1 MVKVQHGR
9 STENTYQ
16 PGAFESFVTCFE
28 TANPK
33 PSLAPMADGK
43 KTLFFKRT
51 HFATHLPL
59 GYRYS
64 PSHFWARET
73 EGVLRIGFTKFATR
87 MLGDMVDHG
96 FEIKPGVYIEPGQIL
111 GWVEGFKAISDV
123 YSFAEGEFLGTNP
136 ELQQKIALINKR
148 PYNEGW
154 IYKVKGQLDD
164 KCVDAEGYAAILNQ
178 TIDKMLEQQQ
188 AEKGKEIG

>member
-1 MVKVQHGR
+1 
-9 STENTYQ
+9 
-16 PGAFESFVTCFE
+16 
-28 TANPK
+28 
-33 PSLAPMADGK
+33 MADGK

-59 GYRYS
+59 DYHYS
-64 PSHFWARET
+64 PSHFWAKET
-73 EGVLRIGFTKFATR
+73 DGVLQIGFTKFATR

-96 FEIKPGVYIEPGQIL
+96 FEIKPGAQIQPGQIL

-123 YSFAEGEFLGTNP
+123 YSFSEGKFIDTNP
-136 ELQQKIALINKR
+136 ALQQNIALINKK

-154 IYKVKGQLDD
+154 IYEVKGQRENT
-164 KCVDAEGYAAILNQ
+164 CIVAEGYAAILNQ

-188 AEKGKEIG
+188 AEKDKEIE

>member
-1 MVKVQHGR
+1 M
-9 STENTYQ
+9 
-16 PGAFESFVTCFE
+16 ACFQ

-33 PSLAPMADGK
+33 PSVAPMADGK

-59 GYRYS
+59 DCRYS
-64 PSHFWARET
+64 PSHFWAKET
-73 EGVLRIGFTKFATR
+73 EGVWQIGFTKFATR
-87 MLGDMVDHG
+87 MLGDMVDHD
-96 FEIKPGVYIEPGQIL
+96 FDIKVGDSIDPGQIL

-123 YSFAEGEFLGTNP
+123 YSFASGQFKGANGA
-136 ELQQKIALINKR
+136 LQQDISLINKN
-148 PYNEGW
+148 PYDEGW
-154 IYKVKGQLDD
+154 LYEAEGQLDD

-188 AEKGKEIG
+188 AEKGDDIE